1 MISLTLAESF
11 REVKWH
17 PAQKVCEC
25 DEGVIILMA
34 EVPDLYEVARW
45 IMSGTPHIIVIEL
58 DELKDTVREFAEEVL
73 SKLR

>member
-1 MISLTLAESF
+1 
-11 REVKWH
+11 
-17 PAQKVCEC
+17 
-25 DEGVIILMA
+25 MA